1 MLSFQHR
8 DKAVFSL
15 TRNKQPPPPTANK
28 QTTINNLST
37 TKRLVHP
44 QQQTNKTKK
53 LQKKK
58 NNNNPHDPQQT
69 KQTKNTPN
77 NQHANQPAH
86 KRKRKTLTNFT
97 FCPCFRPAERFEQ
110 DYISETLHR
119 YSDSEAHQTS
129 VSPAGDSND
138 PKIRSGSMKL
148 LWTLWAERMNSPQER
163 KKTKKTTTKKPPKNQ
178 QREIDAKRF
187 WENRNVDVFQIK
199 TLIFSN
205 RNVDVFQIETLMF
218 FKCGDHP
225 PR

>member
-44 QQQTNKTKK
+44 QQQTKNKQTK
-53 LQKKK
+53 
-58 NNNNPHDPQQT
+58 NHYPQQT

-77 NQHANQPAH
+77 NQHTNQPAH
-86 KRKRKTLTNFT
+86 KRKRKTLTNFI

-148 LWTLWAERMNSPQER
+148 LWTL
-163 KKTKKTTTKKPPKNQ
+163 
-178 QREIDAKRF
+178 
-187 WENRNVDVFQIK
+187 
-199 TLIFSN
+199 
-205 RNVDVFQIETLMF
+205 
-218 FKCGDHP
+218 
-225 PR
+225 